1 MATTRFNA
9 KNGLSVGSGSINVI
23 DDTGAGSFAS
33 AVVTGTTN
41 PVSDVTI
48 LKAGT
53 ATPSGKVLN
62 IQDNTGTSVSS
73 IDYLGNIVA
82 ASGSFGGDVSISG
95 NLSILGTQT
104 IIDSTT
110 VNIGDN
116 IIQLNTQSPTQST
129 GGLYVADTTANTT
142 GSLIWDSSTN
152 KWKSGLVGSEVALA
166 SGTGT
171 SGHLSKW
178 TDTSTLGDSIIVDN
192 GTIVAITGSVEPGQ
206 NITYDLGSSGKQWL
220 NVYATYLHGAMTD
233 SAFVQGGVVFA
244 NNTGGLV
251 QSSTQFSWDNSN
263 SRLGVG
269 TASPLALLSIGQGSA
284 VSSITPVQIST
295 TGDTGRMY
303 FGANKNGA
311 LAALF
316 GFDNQTY
323 GGTVLRNATSSGASG
338 DAISFVVDGTSE
350 AARIDGTGN
359 LFLGTT
365 SSSLNTSAKFTISST
380 TSTTPAIQFRASDV
394 NSWGRLSQSADL
406 AASGSFLST
415 GGAWSISGLTYS
427 ATKDGAGTVPTAAL
441 FIGNR
446 FNSAATAR
454 FSFLSKAGGVNTTD
468 GTVTEL
474 MVIDGSG
481 NVGIGTTVFTDRLTV
496 SGSSLFSGSLTVTG
510 SMNVTGSILPGTNSL
525 YTLGSTLKK
534 WSEVYATV
542 VTGSSIIYSNA
553 FTGSLTRIADGT
565 AYLLPGTNI
574 TLSTGSS
581 GAVTI
586 STVDLPTGT
595 GTADLVTRWTGPS
608 TFGTGIISD
617 DGTKVGIGTTTFTS
631 RFFVS
636 GSSTTTTPTAVI
648 KAGTTVQGGG
658 VGIFNVMNSTGTSL
672 LFVSGSGY
680 VGIGTTTPTTALD
693 IVGTINAT
701 RTSATQAATLTH
713 DNANINFGGF
723 SAAGVLKL
731 LNTNSAPGNYVAQDY
746 YTSTGAPIA
755 RIGALINSHNYS
767 TPSASLVFAT
777 RNNAEYGERMRIDQN
792 GNVSIGTGS
801 LGATSTRLFVSG
813 SSTSQNAAFIAKAG
827 ISSPAGAVL
836 DVQDYTGTSLFFVSG
851 SGNIAIGTTA
861 TNGNKLS
868 VNGTTA
874 LTGSVLPGN
883 ATSDLGSSSAKW
895 RTVYATNLTGS
906 LTTLADAT
914 PYLLAGDFISLST
927 GSNGAITITGTPA
940 EQAVS
945 GIGTS
950 NYITKWSTSSTL
962 TNSSIFDDGTSIGIG
977 TATPYSAL
985 SFGGV
990 TADRSI
996 NLFENPGGGN
1006 AYGLKFGST
1015 YSISLIANGVASVS
1029 VDSSG
1034 NRTSVYGVLQV
1045 GGIKG
1050 AYAGDNYILGNVGI
1064 GTTSVTGRLYVSG
1077 SSTTTTPTA
1086 VIKAGTTVQGSGIP
1100 VLDVQNS
1107 AGTSLLFVSGSGN
1120 IGIGTTSP
1128 SYPLHVGAG
1137 NNAGIV
1143 TTGPTAYVSTAGTTS
1158 LVVRDATNGIESF
1171 LYCGS
1176 SLVLAGAASNH
1187 PYYIRTNNQTR
1198 VAITAAGDVGIGTTA
1213 TNGNMLSV
1221 NGTTALTGSALPG
1234 ATSTYDLGSSGMK
1247 WRTVYAT
1254 NLTGSLTQLADGT
1267 SYLIG
1272 GTGIAVVTGSN
1283 GAVTHSIRDSIVATI
1298 SGSTFTGAVKFNG
1311 GLSGSLQ
1318 TLTDGNPYLIAGTSI
1333 TLSTGSSGAIT
1344 INATTA
1350 NGVISGQGATSYFT
1364 KWDSISSVTGSVFMS
1379 ETGGG
1384 VAIQSDVDSIPLT
1397 LTTNNTAG
1405 NAEPALVLNGTG
1417 IGGSNN
1423 AGINFQAA
1431 GTTYASAS
1439 IDSSGVFY
1447 LSANHQSSATG
1458 GIAFRTPSAAMFLD
1472 NTGSLGI
1479 RTSLPTAAL
1488 HVTGSSTAAFPT
1500 ALIRAGHTFPTSPIL
1515 DVQSATGTSLLT
1527 VAGLASG
1534 NGKIGIG
1541 TSSPSAMLHVLGSSV
1556 TTLPAMVVKEG
1567 PSKAASGTSL
1577 VDIQNSGG
1585 TSLLFVSGSGNIGI
1599 GITNPVYKL
1608 QVGSTVSAARPATDA
1623 DVICLGGQY
1632 SATAGINPKLVLYDD
1647 ATSYGSI
1654 YGFGVSVASQLDYII
1669 NTFNNLG
1676 SHVWYIGGTEKLRI
1690 NYSGNVGI
1698 GNSST
1703 TAAARLFVSGSATT
1717 TDTNLVVKSGTA
1729 SQTGYLIDAQN
1740 SAGSSKFSV
1749 DPSGNV
1755 AIGGNLTIAGTS
1767 TIINSTIVNI
1777 GDNII
1782 LLNSVASPN
1791 RYGGL
1796 YVADITANTTGS
1808 LIWDSNVNT
1817 WLAGLQG
1824 SEVALPTGTGTTSYS
1839 TRWTDTNTLGTGA
1852 IFDDGTNVGIGT
1864 TATNGNMLSVNGT
1877 AAISGSILPGTDLT
1891 YDLGS
1896 ATKRWGN
1903 VAASTLTGSLT
1914 MLKDGTAYLLAGTNT
1929 IISTGSNGA
1938 VTITSTAAAG
1948 TLSGAGTANYLSKYS
1963 TSTILAESSVYDSG
1977 TGIGI
1982 GTTTFTGR
1990 LYVSGSST
1998 GTTTTLLA
2006 RHGVAAGSNL
2016 PVLDVQNSAGTSLLF
2031 VSGSGNV
2038 GIGTTTPGF
2047 KLEVNGT
2054 FAATTKSFVINHPTK
2069 SGWKLRYGS
2078 LESPYHGVRLTGEGE
2093 VMNGIATVHLPDY
2106 IKDLCKQEGSQV
2118 QLTNLGHD
2126 ATLWVDNVSV
2136 DDNKFTVKSRT
2147 GWISK
2152 IFGKKNG
2159 LKFFW
2164 TFTAIRKDIED
2175 MVVEFEQ

>member
-142 GSLIWDSSTN
+142 GSLIWDSATN

-192 GTIVAITGSVEPGQ
+192 GTIVAITGSAEPGQ

-220 NVYATYLHGAMTD
+220 NVYAKYLHGAMTD
-233 SAFVQGGVVFA
+233 SNFIQGGVVFA
-244 NNTGGLV
+244 NDVGGLI

-263 SRLGVG
+263 SRLGIG
-269 TASPLALLSIGQGSA
+269 TASPLALLSVGQGSA

-295 TGDTGRMY
+295 TGDTGRVY

-365 SSSLNTSAKFTISST
+365 SSAPNTSAKFTISST

-446 FNSAATAR
+446 FNSTATAR
-454 FSFLSKAGGVNTTD
+454 FSFLSKAGGSTTTD
-468 GTVTEL
+468 GTVTEM
-474 MVIDGSG
+474 MVIDGNG
-481 NVGIGTTVFTDRLTV
+481 NVGIGTTIFTDRLTV

-510 SMNVTGSILPGTNSL
+510 SMNVTGSILPGTNSS

-542 VTGSSIIYSNA
+542 VTGSSTIYSNA

-648 KAGTTVQGGG
+648 KAGTAVQGGG

-693 IVGTINAT
+693 ILGTINVT
-701 RTSATQAATLTH
+701 RTSAVQAATLIQ
-713 DNANINFGGF
+713 DNADINFGAF
-723 SAAGVLKL
+723 ASAGVFKL
-731 LNTNSAPGNYVAQDY
+731 LNSNGALGNYLAQDY
-746 YTSTGAPIA
+746 YDSSGNPIA
-755 RIGALINSHNYS
+755 RIGAVINSHTS
-767 TPSASLVFAT
+767 HLGSLVFAT
-777 RNNAEYGERMRIDQN
+777 RNNAEYGERMRIDQS
-792 GNVSIGTGS
+792 GNVNIGTGS
-801 LGATSTRLFVSG
+801 IGSKPSRLFVSG

-940 EQAVS
+940 AQAVS

-962 TNSSIFDDGTSIGIG
+962 TNSSIFDDGTKVGIG
-977 TATPYSAL
+977 TATPLAPLHVYGTSLAGAAVANSNAGILRIVGSA
-985 SFGGV
+985 
-990 TADRSI
+990 TNA
-996 NLFENPGGGN
+996 LFVG
-1006 AYGLKFGST
+1006 
-1015 YSISLIANGVASVS
+1015 SISDSPFGMYLQTNSSNPYPLI
-1029 VDSSG
+1029 
-1034 NRTSVYGVLQV
+1034 LQPA
-1045 GGIKG
+1045 GG
-1050 AYAGDNYILGNVGI
+1050 DVGI
-1064 GTTSVTGRLYVSG
+1064 GTTSFTGRLYVSG
-1077 SSTTTTPTA
+1077 SSTATTPTA
-1086 VIKAGTTVQGSGIP
+1086 VIRAGTTVQGSGIP

-1107 AGTSLLFVSGSGN
+1107 AGTSILFVSGSG
-1120 IGIGTTSP
+1120 IVGINTT
-1128 SYPLHVGAG
+1128 
-1137 NNAGIV
+1137 
-1143 TTGPTAYVSTAGTTS
+1143 TALNSVLSVY
-1158 LVVRDATNGIESF
+1158 DATTPAISLTNASNYSRLATNADN
-1171 LYCGS
+1171 LYIDAG
-1176 SLVLAGAASNH
+1176 LGGAAGATIFRRGSGTAESARIDASGNF
-1187 PYYIRTNNQTR
+1187 
-1198 VAITAAGDVGIGTTA
+1198 GIGTTA

-1221 NGTTALTGSALPG
+1221 NGTTALTGSVLPG

-1254 NLTGSLTQLADGT
+1254 NLTGSLTRLTDGT
-1267 SYLIG
+1267 SYLVG
-1272 GTGIAVVTGSN
+1272 GTGIDVVTGSS
-1283 GAVTHSIRDSIVATI
+1283 GAVTHSIRDSVVATI
-1298 SGSTFTGAVKFNG
+1298 SGSTFTGAVKFSG

-1350 NGVISGQGATSYFT
+1350 NGVISGQGTTSYFT

-1417 IGGSNN
+1417 VGGSNN

-1500 ALIRAGHTFPTSPIL
+1500 SLIRAGHTFPTAPIL

-1599 GITNPVYKL
+1599 GVTNPVYKL
-1608 QVGSTVSAARPATDA
+1608 QFGPIASAAQPATGA
-1623 DVICLGGQY
+1623 NVICLGAQY
-1632 SATAGINPKLVLYDD
+1632 SATAGTNSKLVLYNDE
-1647 ATSYGSI
+1647 YGSV
-1654 YGFGVSVASQLDYII
+1654 YGLGVSVASQLDYII
-1669 NTFNNLG
+1669 NTANLG

-1698 GNSST
+1698 GTSST
-1703 TAAARLFVSGSATT
+1703 TIAARLFVAGSATVT
-1717 TDTNLVVKSGTA
+1717 TDANLVVKSGTV

-1824 SEVALPTGTGTTSYS
+1824 SEVALPTGTGTTSYG
-1839 TRWTDTNTLGTGA
+1839 TRWTGTNTLGAGA

-1864 TATNGNMLSVNGT
+1864 TVTNGNMLSVNGT

-1896 ATKRWGN
+1896 STKRWAN

-1914 MLKDGTAYLLAGTNT
+1914 MLRDGTAYLLAGTNT
-1929 IISTGSNGA
+1929 ILSTGSNGA

-1948 TLSGAGTANYLSKYS
+1948 TLSGAGTAGYLSKYS

-1982 GTTTFTGR
+1982 GTATFTGK

-2006 RHGVAAGSNL
+2006 RHGIAAGSNL